1 MSALVVVFFAC
12 LFMTIYPYGIYPL
25 LLVGWSRV
33 GGRKWRQGEAKP
45 TVSLVISVYNE
56 EGVIREKIE
65 NALALEYPEDRLEI
79 VVVSDGSTD
88 GTDRIVSSFSDRRV
102 VLKAF
107 ARAGKT
113 ACLNRVVPA
122 ARGDIVLF
130 TDANSMFPPELL
142 TKVVRNFA
150 DDGIGLVTGWTKYR
164 NEAGEE
170 ESAGLYARLE
180 RVTKEAESRV
190 ASCVGADGA
199 VFALRKELYLPLQD
213 GDINDFV
220 IPLNVVGQGQ
230 RVVLDPDVFCFERPS
245 EGEGREFRRQV
256 RITNRT
262 LGAIM
267 RNRRFLNPLAYG
279 WFALFLLSH
288 KVLRFLVPF
297 FFAGTFLT
305 ALGLAGQSVFFSAMA
320 LAQAL
325 FVGIGLLALR
335 QRRGGRVGQLCSFFL
350 LTIAAQFLGW
360 VRWASGKTDVMWTP
374 QR

>member
-1 MSALVVVFFAC
+1 
-12 LFMTIYPYGIYPL
+12 
-25 LLVGWSRV
+25 
-33 GGRKWRQGEAKP
+33 
-45 TVSLVISVYNE
+45 
-56 EGVIREKIE
+56 
-65 NALALEYPEDRLEI
+65 
-79 VVVSDGSTD
+79 
-88 GTDRIVSSFSDRRV
+88 
-102 VLKAF
+102 
-107 ARAGKT
+107 
-113 ACLNRVVPA
+113 
-122 ARGDIVLF
+122 
-130 TDANSMFPPELL
+130 
-142 TKVVRNFA
+142 
-150 DDGIGLVTGWTKYR
+150 
-164 NEAGEE
+164 
-170 ESAGLYARLE
+170 
-180 RVTKEAESRV
+180 
-190 ASCVGADGA
+190 
-199 VFALRKELYLPLQD
+199 LQD

-305 ALGLAGQSVFFSAMA
+305 ALGLAGQSVFFSVMA